1 MLRWEAQFKGRGA
14 REEDDF
20 ARVLSS
26 ARAARAGRPRT
37 RREACFV
44 SCPVQAHVNRIV
56 SKVNVYR
63 AYIPRPRHRFPVNSA
78 AIPARLSSFQHVPQ
92 GLAVPII
99 TRTFEALRS
108 RRRGLRFVESP
119 SATIRK
125 ENPMRC
131 SIHAPSSLP
140 YGDPR

>member
-1 MLRWEAQFKGRGA
+1 
-14 REEDDF
+14 
-20 ARVLSS
+20 
-26 ARAARAGRPRT
+26 
-37 RREACFV
+37 V

-78 AIPARLSSFQHVPQ
+78 AIPARLSSLQHVPQ
-92 GLAVPII
+92 GLAVPGIS
-99 TRTFEALRS
+99 RTFEAPGVEAG
-108 RRRGLRFVESP
+108 GLRFVESP

-131 SIHAPSSLP
+131 SIHAPSYLP
-140 YGDPR
+140 HGDPR